1 MLFMTRLA
9 GLAFAAIMLHSHAA
23 AQAVD
28 CRDAYS
34 PDELTVCERPNLK
47 ALDSEVGQLYERAL
61 GQAHADLHYLI
72 REEQAAFERAR
83 NRCRTQQR
91 CIRRLYAARIRELS
105 GLLGEDAQVPAPP
118 VQAGC
123 SLFRDRNFAGERIFI
138 NPNEQMSFWGT
149 NWDNAVSSVRIA
161 GNCRAVLYTRA
172 LFNGTDQRF
181 SSDTASL
188 GEANDR
194 ASSAQC
200 ICQ

>member
-1 MLFMTRLA
+1 MLLMTRLA
-9 GLAFAAIMLHSHAA
+9 GLALAAIVLYSHAAA

-34 PDELTVCERPNLK
+34 PDELTVCERPALK
-47 ALDSEVGQLYERAL
+47 ALDTELGQLYERAL
-61 GQAHADLHYLI
+61 RRAHDDLHYLI

-83 NRCRTQQR
+83 NRCRTQRR

-105 GLLGEDAQVPAPP
+105 GLLGEDAQAPAP

-123 SLFRDRNFAGERIFI
+123 SLFRDPNFAGERIFI

-149 NWDNAVSSVRIA
+149 NWDNAVSSVRIG
-161 GNCRAVLYTRA
+161 GNCRAVLHTRA
-172 LFNGTDQRF
+172 LFNGTDERF

-188 GEANDR
+188 GEVNDR